1 MQKDSA
7 VGTILV
13 AVLLCIVCSVMVT
26 ASAVVLRDKQE
37 KNKLLDIKKP
47 ASREW
52 NSKKKIR
59 KSVKRK

>member
-37 KNKLLDIKKP
+37 KNSCLTSKKP

-52 NSKKKIR
+52 NSKR
-59 KSVKRK
+59 SESQ